1 MSQPRITGVSHVDLS
16 VTDLAT
22 STAWYQ
28 ELLGMVELFGHRND
42 ERGYEVKYFIEP
54 NSGVVMGFEQHDANP
69 GSPFDERRVG
79 LDHLSWA
86 VESREELDAWLA
98 LLERTRDPS
107 LGYCRA
113 VHVGRPRVP
122 RSRQRPARTHLL
134 QASRIH
140 SHRRL
145 SPTSVLFQCSIL
157 EPPEASGWGPACE
170 TESPGVIRG
179 SDDHEV
185 VRAASPYRD
194 ACPCPWS
201 WSATSAVL

>member
-28 ELLGMVELFGHRND
+28 EPLGMVELFGHRND
-42 ERGYEVKYFIEP
+42 ERGYEVEYFIEP

-98 LLERTRDPS
+98 RLNERGIPHSGITEQDMWDVLVFRDPDN
-107 LGYCRA
+107 
-113 VHVGRPRVP
+113 V
-122 RSRQRPARTHLL
+122 Q
-134 QASRIH
+134 
-140 SHRRL
+140 
-145 SPTSVLFQCSIL
+145 L
-157 EPPEASGWGPACE
+157 ELIYVKP
-170 TESPGVIRG
+170 
-179 SDDHEV
+179 
-185 VRAASPYRD
+185 AASTPIGD
-194 ACPCPWS
+194 
-201 WSATSAVL
+201 

>member
-69 GSPFDERRVG
+69 GSSFDERRVG

-98 LLERTRDPS
+98 RLNERGIPHSGITEQDMWDVLVFRDPDN
-107 LGYCRA
+107 
-113 VHVGRPRVP
+113 V
-122 RSRQRPARTHLL
+122 Q
-134 QASRIH
+134 
-140 SHRRL
+140 
-145 SPTSVLFQCSIL
+145 L
-157 EPPEASGWGPACE
+157 ELIYFKP
-170 TESPGVIRG
+170 
-179 SDDHEV
+179 
-185 VRAASPYRD
+185 AASTLIGD
-194 ACPCPWS
+194 
-201 WSATSAVL
+201 